1 MKKVDLLKKF
11 HLMMNYDS
19 RKTLN
24 ENEKEIFDGN
34 LIIEAL
40 LMEGPAQTA
49 LEIVMNLLKDNKVL
63 FNSIKADSTFL
74 KGFATA
80 DEAILALKNVKG
92 ESKLSQVL
100 SDVAGSLKGNAR
112 VQYLSLLKTNTKIGD
127 YVVKAMEIAKNTN
140 PAKANPQALKQI
152 VQYYEK
158 FGLSVEEIAQIA
170 SESNKSGK
178 KFKEILDAIKNNS
191 SSTGA
196 ILDKGVVAAAQA
208 KNAAKVEK
216 IVNNA
221 SKLKAGS
228 PEVKGLVNAEKDA
241 ATAAAEVK
249 NTSKA
254 AKSEGA
260 AVSAFEKAGV
270 QIGKYSAKTWDKIK
284 TLYKQM
290 SLKQLALY
298 GLAGY
303 GAYELLKGLFSSDKS
318 TNGVLPA
325 CVANLPDVTFAIG
338 TGDVVIAQIADGVD
352 EKSSNHGGLQF
363 WPNGRVITKDGE
375 VRGNYYCKGTSGGA
389 EEVSATLAEQGAPVD
404 STSVAKPANQTL
416 KSDTSKYSNI
426 HIDWDGEK
434 KTGEKINPKPGTDK
448 MKYHDCSSK
457 DFPYEF
463 GCIGPKIAE
472 IQGCLG
478 ITPQK
483 GYFGPKTRR
492 MMKSTYDLSGG
503 ITKEIYDDVMS
514 KCKKGEVDTRKKYD
528 PKDLETI
535 KSKDLKPLPVG
546 GGLKLTDLA
555 GKIKPI
561 ESGNTPIKQ
570 GEAIYKMLQSNYGDG
585 TDPQYPYIFKELG
598 RIKYKGDPILGD
610 AKTNL
615 NQYIGTLGYRE
626 EPIKDKDKDY
636 GVKNV
641 WVKE

>member
-92 ESKLSQVL
+92 ETKLSQVL

-196 ILDKGVVAAAQA
+196 VLDKGVAAAAQA

-216 IVNNA
+216 IVGNA

-249 NTSKA
+249 NTSKV

-338 TGDVVIAQIADGVD
+338 EGDVVVAKIADGVD
-352 EKSSNHGGLQF
+352 EKSNGHGGLTF
-363 WPNGRVITKDGE
+363 YPNGRVITKDQQ
-375 VRGNYYCKGTSGGA
+375 VKGNYYCKGTSGGA
-389 EEVSATLAEQGAPVD
+389 EEVSATLAEQEAPVD
-404 STSVAKPANQTL
+404 STGVATPVNQTL
-416 KSDTSKYSNI
+416 KSDTDKYSNI

-434 KTGEKINPKPGTDK
+434 KTDETPKPTTDK
-448 MKYHDCSSK
+448 LKYHDCSNK

-492 MMKSTYDLSGG
+492 TMKPNYDLSGG
-503 ITKEIYDDVMS
+503 ITQEIYDDVMS
-514 KCKKGEVDTRKKYD
+514 KCKEGEIDNRKKYD

-535 KSKDLKPLPVG
+535 QAKDLKPIPTG
-546 GGLKLTDLA
+546 NGLKLGDIA
-555 GKIKPI
+555 NKIKPI
-561 ESGNTPIKQ
+561 ESNNTPIKQ
-570 GEAIYKMLQSNYGDG
+570 GETIYKMLQSNYGDG
-585 TDPQYPYIFKELG
+585 TNPEYPYIFSELG
-598 RIKYKGDPILGD
+598 RLKYKGDAIGGD
-610 AKTNL
+610 AKNQL
-615 NQYIGTLGYRE
+615 NQYVETLGYRE
-626 EPIKDKDKDY
+626 EPIKEKDKDY
-636 GVKNV
+636 GVKYV
-641 WVKE
+641 WVKQ